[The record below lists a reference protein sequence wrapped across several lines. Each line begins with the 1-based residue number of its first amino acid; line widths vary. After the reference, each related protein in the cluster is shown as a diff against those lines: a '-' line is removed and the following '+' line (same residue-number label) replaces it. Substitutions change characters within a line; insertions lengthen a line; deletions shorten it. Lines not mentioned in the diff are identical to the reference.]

1 MCDAAVAVGEVRRK
15 TSESEGDAP
24 VCWICHEGEADG
36 RALASPCR
44 CRALT
49 AHAACAA
56 RWQLQQAGRAE
67 ERFCRFCATELPDW
81 RDAHAHLP
89 KAPPV
94 MSVVHAGVTHQV
106 AVAPG
111 AAGKAS
117 FEREI
122 RRIFGLAAADAVSLT
137 FGCRIPETS
146 AADVTLEGWD
156 SYDAAVHCASIS
168 AGQRLRA
175 PGGAAGAAAPPPARA
190 PAAPGALRRLFS
202 RG

>member
-1 MCDAAVAVGEVRRK
+1 
-15 TSESEGDAP
+15 

-67 ERFCRFCATELPDW
+67 ERFCRFCAAELPDW
-81 RDAHAHLP
+81 RAVHAGLP
-89 KAPPV
+89 RAPPV

-106 AVAPG
+106 QVAPG
-111 AAGKAS
+111 ADGKRA

-122 RRIFGLAAADAVSLT
+122 RRIFKLGAADAVTLT
-137 FGCRIPETS
+137 FGCRIPET

-175 PGGAAGAAAPPPARA
+175 AGGAAGADAPPLARA
-190 PAAPGALRRLFS
+190 PGAPGVLRRLFS
-202 RG
+202 RD